1 MLGIDGSV
9 LSRPP
14 KKQILTVM
22 LQNCE
27 NSSVKYSIEKY
38 MLFYFMDLSTV
49 FRPSLRFLMQRL
61 TFEVGFLNFFTKLK
75 VAICI
80 NIWSASDFSVIF
92 SWILVYFST
101 IKTGKYWSMLKWPLS
116 VWDTAFHFRICKTEF
131 SCECSKILG
140 K

>member
-61 TFEVGFLNFFTKLK
+61 AFEVGF
-75 VAICI
+75 
-80 NIWSASDFSVIF
+80 
-92 SWILVYFST
+92 
-101 IKTGKYWSMLKWPLS
+101 
-116 VWDTAFHFRICKTEF
+116 
-131 SCECSKILG
+131 
-140 K
+140 